1 MPPEN
6 SANASYFD
14 TPARAER
21 LQLLQHLLRNV
32 GEVIYL
38 RAPAGAGKTLFAHR
52 LLETLREEM
61 AVVWVRAGVDRDLA
75 AIAIDQLGL
84 ASGAHMQW
92 PDDVLVALGDQDLL
106 LVVDDV
112 ELLDLEA
119 VYGLVSLH
127 AQGGRLLLIGNGGL
141 AKAKG
146 VWDVQFVDLPPFD
159 REQTAAFLR
168 GRTAAQAEEVTDAM
182 VAALHNTSQGLPGP
196 LLKGLTEI
204 LDVARRRRASAGAR
218 PSPGVRQRARRL
230 LGRPFWPWVA
240 GAAVAVVLGVV
251 LVFQDDINGL
261 LEEEVASDGQPA
273 PTPVPNAVSPLA
285 VVSDAAVRTAPQE
298 SRQEQ
303 STGASGIGAPG
314 SAAAPGV
321 RQAPGQKVDAAVA
334 SLIPPMPDFGEPGDR
349 PRTAAATQQDA
360 LDAVM
365 RDALAAAD
373 DGRPSPEPAPATA
386 ATAPEVAASGEV
398 NGAAATMA
406 SPETQRTSPA
416 EQSAEP
422 AGETRPVSPAE
433 NIVAQAE
440 QPPVA
445 VMPEK
450 AAPPSAPAPAATPA
464 QAPTGV
470 IGMRWLALREPG
482 RYTLQLVGARDRAAV
497 ERYARDRGI
506 ASPHAIFER
515 ELDGRPWFSLVVG
528 DYPDRAA
535 ALAARARLPDGIDRA
550 KVWAR
555 TFESIQ
561 KSL

>member
-6 SANASYFD
+6 NANVSYFD

-21 LQLLQHLLRNV
+21 LQLLQHLIRNV

-52 LLETLREEM
+52 LAETLREEM

-75 AIAIDQLGL
+75 SVAIDQLGL
-84 ASGAHMQW
+84 ASGALMQW
-92 PDDVLVALGDQDLL
+92 PDDVLAALGDQDLL

-112 ELLDLEA
+112 ELLDLEV
-119 VYGLVSLH
+119 VYGLVGLH

-159 REQTAAFLR
+159 LEQTAAFLR
-168 GRTAAQAEEVTDAM
+168 GRTAAEAEDVTDAM
-182 VAALHNTSQGLPGP
+182 VTTLHNTSRGLPGP
-196 LLKGLTEI
+196 LLEGLTE
-204 LDVARRRRASAGAR
+204 LRDL
-218 PSPGVRQRARRL
+218 ARRL
-230 LGRPFWPWVA
+230 RARAEARPRASLGSSPRKPRRPGRPPFWPWVA

-261 LEEEVASDGQPA
+261 LEEEVASDGRPA
-273 PTPVPNAVSPLA
+273 PTALPEAVIPLA
-285 VVSDAAVRTAPQE
+285 VVSDAAVPAAPQE

-303 STGASGIGAPG
+303 STGAPGIAAPG
-314 SAAAPGV
+314 STPAPGLGE
-321 RQAPGQKVDAAVA
+321 APGQTVDAAVA
-334 SLIPPMPDFGEPGDR
+334 SLIPPMPDFREPGDR
-349 PRTAAATQQDA
+349 SRLAAADGPAPGTQQDA

-365 RDALAAAD
+365 HDALAAAVAR
-373 DGRPSPEPAPATA
+373 RPAPAPATTEA
-386 ATAPEVAASGEV
+386 AAGGVV
-398 NGAAATMA
+398 NGAADTMT
-406 SPETQRTSPA
+406 SPETQRASTAEQSTEPADQTRPVNPA
-416 EQSAEP
+416 EQ
-422 AGETRPVSPAE
+422 GLT
-433 NIVAQAE
+433 QAE
-440 QPPVA
+440 QPLPA
-445 VMPEK
+445 AMPEE
-450 AAPPSAPAPAATPA
+450 AAPSNTAVPAGAF
-464 QAPTGV
+464 
-470 IGMRWLALREPG
+470 GMRWLTSRKPG

-535 ALAARARLPDGIDRA
+535 ALAARAGLPGGIDRA

-555 TFESIQ
+555 TFESI
-561 KSL
+561 KKVL

>member
-6 SANASYFD
+6 SPNASYFD

-21 LQLLQHLLRNV
+21 MQLLAHLLRNV

-61 AVVWVRAGVDRDLA
+61 AVVWVRAGLDRDLA

-84 ASGAHMQW
+84 ETGALMQW
-92 PDDVLVALGDQDLL
+92 PDDVLAALGDQDLL

-112 ELLDLEA
+112 ELLDLEV

-146 VWDVQFVDLPPFD
+146 VWDVQFVDLPPFE

-168 GRTAAQAEEVTDAM
+168 GRTAAEAEEVTDAM
-182 VAALHNTSQGLPGP
+182 VTALHNTSRGLPGP

-204 LDVARRRRASAGAR
+204 LDVARRRRANADAK
-218 PSPGVRQRARRL
+218 PSPGIQQRARRL

-240 GAAVAVVLGVV
+240 GAVIAVVLGVV

-261 LEEEVASDGQPA
+261 LEEEVASDGRPA
-273 PTPVPNAVSPLA
+273 PKPVPHAVPTLA
-285 VVSDAAVRTAPQE
+285 VVSDAAVPTAPQE

-303 STGASGIGAPG
+303 STGASGIAAPG
-314 SAAAPGV
+314 STPAPGV
-321 RQAPGQKVDAAVA
+321 GEAPGQTVDAAVA
-334 SLIPPMPDFGEPGDR
+334 SLLPPMPDFGEPGDR
-349 PRTAAATQQDA
+349 PQLVVAERPAPATQQDA

-365 RDALAAAD
+365 RDALAAVD
-373 DGRPSPEPAPATA
+373 DAGPSPEPAPTATE
-386 ATAPEVAASGEV
+386 TAPEAAASGVVE
-398 NGAAATMA
+398 GAVDPMA
-406 SPETQRTSPA
+406 SPEAQRVPSAAQSTQPA
-416 EQSAEP
+416 A
-422 AGETRPVSPAE
+422 ETRPVSPAE
-433 NIVAQAE
+433 NVPAQAE

-445 VMPEK
+445 AMPET
-450 AAPPSAPAPAATPA
+450 AAPPPARP
-464 QAPTGV
+464 PTGA
-470 IGMRWLALREPG
+470 IGMRWLASRAPG
-482 RYTLQLVGARDRAAV
+482 HYTLQLVGARDRAAV

-528 DYPDRAA
+528 DYPDRAT
-535 ALAARARLPDGIDRA
+535 ALAARARLPAGIDRA

-555 TFESIQ
+555 TFESIK
-561 KSL
+561 KSI

>member
-6 SANASYFD
+6 SADVSYFD

-21 LQLLQHLLRNV
+21 MQLLQHLLRNV

-75 AIAIDQLGL
+75 AIATDQLGL
-84 ASGAHMQW
+84 ASGALMQW
-92 PDDVLVALGDQDLL
+92 PDDVLAALGDQDLL
-106 LVVDDV
+106 LVVDNV

-146 VWDVQFVDLPPFD
+146 AWDVQFVDLPPFD
-159 REQTAAFLR
+159 RDQTAAFLR
-168 GRTAAQAEEVTDAM
+168 GRTAAEAEEVTDAM
-182 VAALHNTSQGLPGP
+182 VTALHNTARGLPGP

-204 LDVARRRRASAGAR
+204 LDVARRRRANAAAK
-218 PSPGVRQRARRL
+218 PSPGIQQQARRL

-240 GAAVAVVLGVV
+240 GAAIAVVLGVV

-261 LEEEVASDGQPA
+261 LEEEVAGDGRPA
-273 PTPVPNAVSPLA
+273 PKPEPHAVPTLA
-285 VVSDAAVRTAPQE
+285 LPSDAAVPTAPQE
-298 SRQEQ
+298 SRQGQ
-303 STGASGIGAPG
+303 STGASGIAEPGSTPAPG
-314 SAAAPGV
+314 AGE
-321 RQAPGQKVDAAVA
+321 APGQAVDAAVA

-349 PRTAAATQQDA
+349 PAPASQQDA

-373 DGRPSPEPAPATA
+373 DAGPSAEPASPATE
-386 ATAPEVAASGEV
+386 TAPEAAASAVVSGV
-398 NGAAATMA
+398 ADPMA
-406 SPETQRTSPA
+406 SPEAQRVPLA
-416 EQSAEP
+416 EQSTEP
-422 AGETRPVSPAE
+422 AAETGTVSPAE
-433 NIVAQAE
+433 NVPAQDE

-445 VMPEK
+445 AMPEK
-450 AAPPSAPAPAATPA
+450 APSPPAPAPAATPA
-464 QAPTGV
+464 QPPAGT
-470 IGMRWLALREPG
+470 IGMRWLASREPG
-482 RYTLQLVGARDRAAV
+482 HYTLQLVGARDRAAV

-528 DYPDRAA
+528 DYPDRAT
-535 ALAARARLPDGIDRA
+535 ALAARARLPAGIDRA
-550 KVWAR
+550 KAWAR
-555 TFESIQ
+555 TFESIK